1 MYRLR
6 PLDFGMTAIV
16 RMLALLH
23 GSASAHEGKMLSGNA
38 LQTGIFTAADF
49 INLLHFNRLK
59 VKNFLDA
66 ANRRLRKGRTD

>member
-1 MYRLR
+1 
-6 PLDFGMTAIV
+6 
-16 RMLALLH
+16 MLALLH

-38 LQTGIFTAADF
+38 LQTGIFSAADF
-49 INLLHFNRLK
+49 INLLHFNRLKKK